1 MIAAAFLVGSSGY
14 EVAGRRDP
22 AINLG
27 VDEIR
32 ARLDPYLAT
41 MEATPIG
48 LCEKEIRSG
57 YSGALFVAGR
67 TSLAR
72 ERATRPM
79 PPAGLIQARL
89 RPRSSG
95 TIPTNRKCA
104 LRVEERIG
112 HAL

>member
-32 ARLDPYLAT
+32 ARLDQYLAT
-41 MEATPIG
+41 MDATPIG

-67 TSLAR
+67 TPSP
-72 ERATRPM
+72 E
-79 PPAGLIQARL
+79 G
-89 RPRSSG
+89 
-95 TIPTNRKCA
+95 
-104 LRVEERIG
+104 
-112 HAL
+112 